1 MPNLD
6 LEQTLET
13 ASLTWFEVILAIVV
27 LAVAGLA
34 ARWVRR
40 RLRSYLQSQE
50 GLQEYLP
57 NLLARLAGWTVILV
71 GVLVAL
77 SVLGVDMAP
86 VVLLLLLAAGV
97 LGISGKGLLENFGAG
112 MMLQIRGPFR
122 IGDRVD
128 VKGFTGTVNEINA
141 RAVVVVTADQRHVHV
156 PNADVLNAAIV
167 NFSSTPE
174 RRSEVAVGI
183 AYEADVARAKQLIA
197 EAATGIEGVYQDP
210 PPLAYIDEFGDS
222 SVDLVVWFWHDD
234 GARIVVRDRVAEAV
248 KKALDEAGIAIP
260 FPQRVVELHR
270 DAAPLDRD

>member
-167 NFSSTPE
+167 NFSSMPE